1 MKEIWSDYLDQLLV
15 LEDLHQL
22 IVYTDK
28 DRFWLADPL
37 LDLGEQVGLHPK
49 VSLIEEL
56 SEEEIIEIR
65 QSFSLLSDKTLLV
78 GIFSDRNPNI
88 EGINQIFHPFNSAL
102 GYPGYS
108 ILTQFQFPNPY
119 FYHFMSQSIGNMSD
133 REEELRNVLIHKYIT
148 GESKTGSYMEMAV
161 GNFVTY
167 PYNFSNNRHVLFP
180 SGEIVAE
187 VESIDGTIVV
197 DRTIGPYVS
206 RGELID
212 PFGKSEH
219 IEVLIE
225 DSYIVEIKGNEALV
239 DRLEQIDNIKEIQID
254 TISFGVYDYLRDTG
268 LIDVDRLS
276 TKTCTLSNPSEF
288 LEFNFTLDDLFL
300 GDK

>member
-1 MKEIWSDYLDQLLV
+1 MKEIWSNYLDQLLL

-28 DRFWLADPL
+28 DQFWLADPL
-37 LDLGEQVGLHPK
+37 LDLGEQMGLHPK

-65 QSFSLLSDKTLLV
+65 QSFSLLSTQTLLV

-88 EGINQIFHPFNSAL
+88 EGINQIFHPFNSPL
-102 GYPGYS
+102 GYSGYS
-108 ILTQFQFPNPY
+108 ILTQFQFPISY
-119 FYHFMSQSIGNMSD
+119 FYHFMNQSIGDMRD
-133 REEELRNVLIHKYIT
+133 REEESKNILLQKYIT
-148 GESKTGSYMEMAV
+148 GESKRGSYMELV
-161 GNFVTY
+161 VDNFVTY

-197 DRTIGPYVS
+197 DRTIGPYFS
-206 RGELID
+206 RGELLD
-212 PFGKSEH
+212 PFGRSDG
-219 IEVLIE
+219 IELLIE
-225 DSYIVEIKGNEALV
+225 DSHIVEIKGNDPLIN
-239 DRLEQIDNIKEIQID
+239 RLEQIDDISEIKIN
-254 TISFGVYDYLRDTG
+254 TISFGIYDYLRDTG
-268 LIDVDRLS
+268 LLDVDRLS
-276 TKTCTLSNPSEF
+276 SKTCTLSNPSEF
-288 LEFNFTLDDLFL
+288 LELNFSLDDLFI